1 MKIIYVNCGLRN
13 EYVSDLRSNEHYLN
27 WELVIILV
35 RNKHKCHIYDF
46 QLAKLVG
53 TALVS
58 QRSWV
63 RIPYR
68 PDFFSRL

>member
-35 RNKHKCHIYDF
+35 RNKHRCRIYDF
-46 QLAKLVG
+46 QLA
-53 TALVS
+53 
-58 QRSWV
+58 
-63 RIPYR
+63 
-68 PDFFSRL
+68 